1 MKYIRQIAIIMLIA
15 FIGEVLN
22 HLIPLPIPAS
32 IYGIVI
38 MLLLLTTGLLKVESV
53 KETSAFL
60 IEIMTITFIPAT
72 AGLMDSFH
80 LLSGSLAAYVVI
92 LVVST
97 YAVMIVSGRV
107 SQAVIRR
114 ENKQGGNSH
123 E

>member
-15 FIGEVLN
+15 IIGEVLN

-80 LLSGSLAAYVVI
+80 LLSGSLTAYVVI